1 MKIREYIGKIVSKG
15 QKEDMEEL
23 SEMLDELICDLK
35 EKNPKLYKK
44 YKEELY
50 ELAYGKVLT
59 EEMAHEIV
67 ENMKPLGEYW
77 DINTIKQV
85 KSSAGLTYNDYDF
98 YTVMNSLVNDYGEII
113 DKEDIEI
120 YVKMAKAFI
129 EDEDAVKDKLY
140 EYYKHI
146 SKRD

>member
-1 MKIREYIGKIVSKG
+1 MKIREYIGKIVAKG

-50 ELAYGKVLT
+50 ELANGKVLT

-85 KSSAGLTYNDYDF
+85 KSSAGLTYSDYDF

-129 EDEDAVKDKLY
+129 EDEDATKDKVFVY
-140 EYYKHI
+140 FTTIPE
-146 SKRD
+146 

>member
-50 ELAYGKVLT
+50 ELANGKVLT

-85 KSSAGLTYNDYDF
+85 KSSAGLTYSDYDF

-129 EDEDAVKDKLY
+129 EDEDATKDKVFVY
-140 EYYKHI
+140 FTTIPE
-146 SKRD
+146 

>member
-1 MKIREYIGKIVSKG
+1 MKIKQMLTKIIENG
-15 QKEDMEEL
+15 NIEDMYKL
-23 SEMLDELICDLK
+23 NDMFDELICELK
-35 EKNPKLYKK
+35 EQKPRLYKE

-50 ELAYGKVLT
+50 EIAYGKVLT

-77 DINTIKQV
+77 DINTIKQI

-98 YTVMNSLVNDYGEII
+98 YIVMNSLVNDYGEII

-129 EDEDAVKDKLY
+129 EDEDATKDKIFVY
-140 EYYKHI
+140 FTTIPE
-146 SKRD
+146 